1 MLESTPGESGMTRV
15 AILPVP
21 SESGRVSYKAL
32 ASDKESTGRTAG
44 EALDSITAQLPSDES
59 GTLVIVQNF
68 RPDRFFSAE
77 QQQRLGTLMQKWREA
92 RDLGAELPPAEQA
105 ELDGLIEAELT
116 ASTDRAKALLHELA
130 K

>member
-1 MLESTPGESGMTRV
+1 MTRV

-21 SESGRVSYKAL
+21 SESGRISYKAL

-68 RPDRFFSAE
+68 RPDRFFSAPLSLLL
-77 QQQRLGTLMQKWREA
+77 RLGTYRF
-92 RDLGAELPPAEQA
+92 R
-105 ELDGLIEAELT
+105 
-116 ASTDRAKALLHELA
+116 LLRRRW
-130 K
+130 